1 MVNRIEKTAKLPTI
15 KRLPGYLHILRQ
27 LHSEGVVDISGAV
40 IANMLKLDPV
50 QVRKDLAS
58 TGVVGRPRIGFSI
71 EQLIAAIESF
81 LGWNNEREA
90 FLVGAGNLGA
100 ALMGY
105 AGLARAG
112 VQIIAAFD
120 NDLRKIGTTIH
131 DKPILPVEKMPE
143 LARRMHVKIAIL
155 TLPEEE
161 AQKSVDRMVRGGI
174 TAIWNFTAATLK
186 VPEGVVVQNEDLSSG
201 LAVLSRKLHVN
212 KQNAET
218 KQTRKNKNG

>member
-1 MVNRIEKTAKLPTI
+1 MVNRIEKTAKIPTI

-27 LHSEGVVDISGAV
+27 LHQDGAVDISGAV
-40 IANMLKLDPV
+40 IADMLKLDPV

-58 TGVVGRPRIGFSI
+58 TGVVGRPRIGFPI
-71 EQLIAAIESF
+71 EQLITAIENF

-105 AGLARAG
+105 SGLGRAG

-131 DKPILPVEKMPE
+131 GKPILPIEKLSE

-161 AQKSVDRMVRGGI
+161 AQKSVDRMIRGGI
-174 TAIWNFTAATLK
+174 TAIWNFTPATLK
-186 VPEGVVVQNEDLSSG
+186 VPEGVIVQNEDLSSG

-212 KQNAET
+212 KQKTET
-218 KQTRKNKNG
+218 RQKRGTKNE

>member
-15 KRLPGYLHILRQ
+15 KRLPAYLHILHQ
-27 LHSEGVVDISGAV
+27 LLDDGLVDISGAV
-40 IANMLKLDPV
+40 IADMLKLDPV

-58 TGVVGRPRIGFSI
+58 TGVVGRPRIGFPI
-71 EQLIAAIESF
+71 EQLISAIENF

-105 AGLARAG
+105 KGLGRAG
-112 VQIIAAFD
+112 VKIIAAFD
-120 NDLRKIGTTIH
+120 NNLQKIGTTIH
-131 DKPILPVEKMPE
+131 EKPILPIEKLPE
-143 LARRMHVKIAIL
+143 LARRMHVKIVIL

-174 TAIWNFTAATLK
+174 TAIWNFTPATLK

-201 LAVLSRKLHVN
+201 LAVLSRKLHMN
-212 KQNAET
+212 KQKTET
-218 KQTRKNKNG
+218 KRSRSEKDG